1 MQIFVLN
8 NYMNLS
14 TKSPEDIFAKGLKL
28 KQYSCGIGY
37 QDYLGFII
45 TIQIN
50 KSKIYKNESIS
61 GDSEKQSASQFFYIF
76 NSVDQQRGYYDFGD
90 KQYEIAIYTSC
101 CNTDKGIY
109 YYTTYD
115 NHQIIVIDMNK
126 ENLDEND

>member
-1 MQIFVLN
+1 MAI
-8 NYMNLS
+8 
-14 TKSPEDIFAKGLKL
+14 
-28 KQYSCGIGY
+28 
-37 QDYLGFII
+37 
-45 TIQIN
+45 
-50 KSKIYKNESIS
+50 
-61 GDSEKQSASQFFYIF
+61 FYIF

-126 ENLDEND
+126 ENLDENN